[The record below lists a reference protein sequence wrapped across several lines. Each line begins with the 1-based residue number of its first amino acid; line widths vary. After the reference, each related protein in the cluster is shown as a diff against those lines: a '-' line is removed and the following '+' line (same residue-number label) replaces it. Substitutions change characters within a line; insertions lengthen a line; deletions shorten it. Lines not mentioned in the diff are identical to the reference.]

1 MKRILLAVVISSW
14 VVNFSYGQIEKP
26 ITKGHMLLGGSLA
39 IDFERMKEY
48 DQTLSPQV
56 IYYTDGV
63 TFTTDLYCGY
73 FILNQLALGVKTD
86 ITTSSI
92 QEYSSV
98 NEEKSKHSYHNV
110 GIGPF
115 VRYYTKQGVFVEPFA
130 SLALWKTSDPN
141 ASSSWKNYSYG
152 IGIGYS
158 WFVNPSI
165 AIEPQ
170 VKYVHQNQPQYLA
183 TPNEVKND
191 GINISIGFQIYLNL
205 RKQRN
210 TN

>member
-1 MKRILLAVVISSW
+1 MKRIFLVILISGCVFNLSS
-14 VVNFSYGQIEKP
+14 GQIEKP
-26 ITKGHMLLGGSLA
+26 ITKGHFLTGGSLST
-39 IDFERMKEY
+39 DFEKLREY
-48 DQTLSPQV
+48 DKSGGSSPQI

-86 ITTSSI
+86 ITTSSMK
-92 QEYSSV
+92 EYSSV
-98 NEEKSKHSYHNV
+98 NEEKSKHSYHNT
-110 GIGPF
+110 GFGPF
-115 VRYYTKQGVFVEPFA
+115 VRYYTKQGIFVETFA
-130 SLALWKTSDPN
+130 SLALWKTSYPN

-152 IGIGYS
+152 LGIGYS

-165 AIEPQ
+165 AIEPK

-191 GINISIGFQIYLNL
+191 GINVSIGFQIYLNL
-205 RKQRN
+205 KRQ
-210 TN
+210 

>member
-1 MKRILLAVVISSW
+1 MKRILLAVVISSCL
-14 VVNFSYGQIEKP
+14 VNFSYGQFEKP
-26 ITKGHMLLGGSLA
+26 IMKGHMLLGGSLA
-39 IDFERMKEY
+39 VDFERMKEY
-48 DQTLSPQV
+48 DQTLSPQI

-92 QEYSSV
+92 KEYSSV
-98 NEEKSKHSYHNV
+98 NKEKSKHSYHNA
-110 GIGPF
+110 GFGPF
-115 VRYYTKQGVFVEPFA
+115 VRYYTKQGIFVETFA

-141 ASSSWKNYSYG
+141 ASSSWKNFSYG
-152 IGIGYS
+152 LGIGYS

-170 VKYVHQNQPQYLA
+170 VKFVHQNQPQYLA
-183 TPNEVKND
+183 TPNEVKTD
-191 GINISIGFQIYLNL
+191 GITVSIGFQIYLNL
-205 RKQRN
+205 KKKRS
-210 TN
+210 TD